1 MKYAVSV
8 AKGNCVKVQV
18 ENINLMNIN
27 TKEAWTH
34 VKILKK
40 GLVSHHETTNIMKF
54 KDEEGNLAKND
65 A

>member
-34 VKILKK
+34 VKILKE

-65 A
+65 T